1 MRSVMAFVAKVLALA
16 LLVITSSMVGTAR
29 AEYPDK
35 PITLIVGFS
44 AGGGSDTYARALAN
58 HLQEPL
64 GVPVAVVNRP
74 GAAGMIAAKAANNA
88 RSDGYTLLLHGGG
101 TFYIKATIDGEKAPA
116 TPADFQSLG
125 AVGKLVTGLIVPKD
139 SPFKSAKELVDF
151 AKANPGKLRWSH
163 PGRGS
168 LHAMA
173 GSLFLK
179 ENGIEVQDVPFKG
192 GSNARNAVAGQQVD
206 FGFMGVQLVA
216 GFEDKLRALGVA
228 DNERDLIYKDIPTF
242 GEQDLPELGVANT
255 QIVWGKKDLPA
266 DVISKLEE
274 AIQKTASSDAYKEM
288 LAKAG
293 LGGFHVSVD
302 ESRERMDNFAKVL
315 GPVISDSARKGKE

>member
-1 MRSVMAFVAKVLALA
+1 MRIFLAPVVKAVALA
-16 LLVITSSMVGTAR
+16 LVVITSSMTGTAR
-29 AEYPDK
+29 AEFPEK

-58 HLQEPL
+58 FLQEPL

-88 RSDGYTLLLHGGG
+88 RSDGYTLFVHGGG
-101 TFYIKATIDGEKAPA
+101 TFYIKAAMDGEKAPV
-116 TPADFQSLG
+116 TPADFQPLG
-125 AVGKLVTGLIVPKD
+125 GGGKLVSGLIVPRD
-139 SPFKSAKELVDF
+139 SPFKSARELVDY

-168 LHAMA
+168 LHGMA
-173 GSLFLK
+173 GVLFLR
-179 ENGIEVQDVPFKG
+179 ENGIQAQDVPFKG
-192 GSNARNAVAGQQVD
+192 GSNARNAVAGGQVD

-216 GFEDKLRALGVA
+216 GFEEKLQALGVA
-228 DNERDLIYKDIPTF
+228 DNERDLIYKGIPTF
-242 GEQDLPELGVANT
+242 GEQGLPELGVANT

-266 DVISKLEE
+266 DVVSKIE
-274 AIQKTASSDAYKEM
+274 AAIEKAASSDAYKEM

-293 LGGFHVSVD
+293 LGGFYVSVED
-302 ESRERMDNFAKVL
+302 SRARMENFAKVL
-315 GPVISDSARKGKE
+315 DPVISESAGKGKE